1 MVEFAAPLNS
11 KKTLLVPLIRC
22 MRTRFHRPTSV
33 ACPAAIISSTTICGR
48 SPLWSM
54 RCRLRHERSRRALTE
69 RKFEANQ
76 RDAGTSTEG
85 WREPTHESRGKPRL
99 LIASTDRK
107 GLHTSRGR
115 L

>member
-1 MVEFAAPLNS
+1 
-11 KKTLLVPLIRC
+11 
-22 MRTRFHRPTSV
+22 
-33 ACPAAIISSTTICGR
+33 
-48 SPLWSM
+48 M

-115 L
+115 LAGDDLASNDHRRYPSRVADVCKRVRIQ